1 MEKKLYAVYGT
12 LKKGFGNHRIL
23 EDNPLVFEGTVNIPF
38 YMVSLGG
45 FPGILKDDKSNSI
58 YIEVYEVSDQETE
71 KRLDR
76 LEGYPSFY
84 NKEIIDTPVGKAY
97 VYFLENSLYG
107 DNDLVESGNWE
118 RRSYVY

>member
-23 EDNPLVFEGTVNIPF
+23 ENNDLVFEGSVNIPY

-45 FPGILKDDKSNSI
+45 FPGLIKDDKDNPI
-58 YIEVYEVSDQETE
+58 HIEVYEVTDEETE
-71 KRLDR
+71 RRLDR

-84 NKEIIDTPVGKAY
+84 NKDMIETPVGEAHI
-97 VYFLENSLYG
+97 YFLERSGYG
-107 DNDLVESGNWE
+107 DNGLVESGNWE
-118 RRSYVY
+118 RSSYVY